1 MGYNRRGRWRVGHV
15 LNDSAS
21 VSERCR
27 ISELVNAYL
36 SGLDACEPAESDYD
50 SERCS
55 ESMATVS
62 NEPVISDLV
71 QQSMNGD

>member
-1 MGYNRRGRWRVGHV
+1 M
-15 LNDSAS
+15 NDSVN

-27 ISELVNAYL
+27 ISELVYAYQG
-36 SGLDACEPAESDYD
+36 GLDACEPAESGCD

-62 NEPVISDLV
+62 KEPVVS
-71 QQSMNGD
+71 N